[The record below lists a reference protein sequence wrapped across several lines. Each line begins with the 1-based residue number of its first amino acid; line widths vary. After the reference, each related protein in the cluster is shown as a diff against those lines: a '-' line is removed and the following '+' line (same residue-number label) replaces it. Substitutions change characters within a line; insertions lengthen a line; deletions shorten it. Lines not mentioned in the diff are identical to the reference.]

1 VSWDFQDGPVVTET
15 TAPFSTT
22 HTFAS
27 SGTRSVIMK
36 ITDNEDETKSVQN
49 DVYVNARPTAR
60 FTFAPETPNVGQKVS
75 LDAGA
80 STDNKAIANANYDW
94 DLDGDGQ
101 YDDAQ
106 GKTTSVTFKTTGD
119 KTVRLRV
126 TDSDGVTATALA
138 GVHVNLPPTAS
149 FVFTPAAPVTGN
161 AVDVTSVSTDPDGPI
176 TGQTWDLDGDGQ
188 YDDAAGPTA
197 SVIFKLAGTK
207 TIRLR
212 VTDAQGRTDTRA
224 VSFTVRLAD
233 KPNVKKIS
241 PWPVIRVVGFA
252 SVKLVRLDLL
262 SIRTPGG
269 TTIKVRC
276 IGKGCPRRSAS
287 STRQKGGLVRLRWL
301 ERRLR
306 PGTRIVIAITK
317 PDRIGQYTTFTLRK
331 KKKPIRKELCL
342 YPGQAKATRCPKK

>member
-1 VSWDFQDGPVVTET
+1 
-15 TAPFSTT
+15 
-22 HTFAS
+22 
-27 SGTRSVIMK
+27 
-36 ITDNEDETKSVQN
+36 
-49 DVYVNARPTAR
+49 
-60 FTFAPETPNVGQKVS
+60 VGQKVS

-80 STDNKAIANANYDW
+80 STDNLPIPSANYDW

-106 GKTTSVTFKTTGD
+106 GKTTSVTFKTSGG

-126 TDSDGVTATALA
+126 TDSDGVTASAQA
-138 GVHVNLPPTAS
+138 GIHVNFPPTAAL
-149 FVFTPAAPVTGN
+149 VFSPAKPVTGA
-161 AVDVTSVSTDPDGPI
+161 AVDVTSVSADSDGAI

-188 YDDAAGPTA
+188 YDDAAGTTA
-197 SVIFKLAGTK
+197 SIIFKLAGTK
-207 TIRLR
+207 TVRLR

-224 VSFTVRLAD
+224 VSFYVAPATAPTIPQL
-233 KPNVKKIS
+233 S

-252 SVKLVRLDLL
+252 SVKQVRIDLL
-262 SIRTPGG
+262 SIRTPSG
-269 TTIKVRC
+269 TTVKVRC
-276 IGKGCPRRSAS
+276 IGKGCPRRKAS
-287 STRQKGGLVRLRWL
+287 STRAKGGLMRLRWL

-306 PGTRIVIAITK
+306 PGTRIAISITK